1 MRNQSSPRG
10 AVKNPVRRLLE
21 VFLLTAAVMG
31 IGVWAVGSGYPVVW
45 QKWANWAFE
54 RQREQKTAT
63 LRDLY
68 GDLRDRAVGEYR
80 RRFEHAEPAE
90 KAVEKNVEP
99 APEAA
104 EPLVR
109 PLVRPLKLREF
120 AGRLTIPRLGM
131 KVIVREGDD
140 ARTLEMAAGHIPGTA
155 MPGQPGNVGIAGH
168 RDTLLRRLGT
178 IQQHDLIQFDSPDG
192 KQFQYEVE
200 STSIHSPKDVDV
212 LNAGA
217 YPEMTL
223 VTCYPFDYIGPA
235 PKRFIVKARQLSI
248 GKTTPPLILA
258 KYEVKAIEK
267 KVAKP
272 IEPRMN
278 TGRVYFTLDVHH
290 ARKFRNGISLGL
302 SDIYAAG
309 QEVSG
314 WVSIPAAKRVVWL
327 REQRVDRPFVF
338 YGGEKG
344 ARGVVMI
351 TAVHGDKASGWFE
364 VAGT

>member
-1 MRNQSSPRG
+1 MRNQLSPR
-10 AVKNPVRRLLE
+10 NPVRRLLE

-68 GDLRDRAVGEYR
+68 GDLRDRGVGEYR
-80 RRFEHAEPAE
+80 RRFEHAEPVG
-90 KAVEKNVEP
+90 KAVEKKVEP
-99 APEAA
+99 APEAVK
-104 EPLVR
+104 PLVK
-109 PLVRPLKLREF
+109 PLKLREF

-155 MPGQPGNVGIAGH
+155 MPGQAGNVGIAGH

-178 IQQHDLIQFDSPDG
+178 IQEHDLIQFDSADG

-248 GKTTPPLILA
+248 GKSTPPLILA
-258 KYEVKAIEK
+258 KYEVKSPAKAIEK

-272 IEPRMN
+272 VEPRMN
-278 TGRVYFTLDVHH
+278 SRRVYFTLDVHH
-290 ARKFRNGISLGL
+290 ARKFGNGISLGL

-338 YGGEKG
+338 YGGENG
-344 ARGVVMI
+344 ARGVVVI
-351 TAVHGDKASGWFE
+351 TAVHGDTASGWFE